1 MEWFANYAL
10 CQINRILTI
19 IGTATRKLARAIFVM
34 TKAMHQIASILAKN
48 EKYRLDDPVPT
59 ENQIDQAELGL
70 KTEFKGWY
78 RDFVRLG
85 GLNDLRFNAE
95 ILSPQE
101 LVENQSYI
109 NSRAYVAFASNGCGD
124 LFCWSVGES
133 PAIFLWDHE
142 TNQFTEDAPDF
153 VTWLERNRF

>member
-1 MEWFANYAL
+1 
-10 CQINRILTI
+10 
-19 IGTATRKLARAIFVM
+19 M
-34 TKAMHQIASILAKN
+34 TKAMHQIQSILSQN

-59 ENQIDQAELGL
+59 ESQINQAELGL

-85 GLNDLRFNAE
+85 GLNDLRFSAE

-101 LVENQSYI
+101 LVENQRYI
-109 NSRAYVAFASNGCGD
+109 DSRGYVAFASNGCGD
-124 LFCWSVGES
+124 LFCWSVGDS

-142 TNQFTEDAPDF
+142 TNRFTEDAPDF